1 MIKIS
6 QVKLIEFRNRFLERF
21 MIYKYIVEENG
32 CYTHNIR
39 LFIRIFLP
47 FVSIIVPPASRTITI
62 PAAISQAWRPSIWM
76 QSTATRATY
85 AMLIAAD
92 PMLLV
97 LNLIEKYV
105 SFTTKKIIL
114 IFFFFLIYI
123 SRFIHYTIY
132 IYRNIIMFTKHYK
145 LCKCK
150 FVNFNIYEKYYIEK
164 TKLYVESKKVF

>member
-1 MIKIS
+1 
-6 QVKLIEFRNRFLERF
+6 

-105 SFTTKKIIL
+105 SFTTKKIIS
-114 IFFFFLIYI
+114 IFFFFDMYFALYTLYYIY
-123 SRFIHYTIY
+123 IY

-145 LCKCK
+145 LCKYK

-164 TKLYVESKKVF
+164 IKLYVESKKVF